1 MPFRNSTLPGCCFD
15 SFSLCL
21 PFQEHHLQRAI
32 SAQQA
37 FGRAVDH
44 VIPTP
49 EVFLI
54 PDNEYDEL
62 YPANCKSPRNYIHIQ
77 LQSFEQDYPEYDMDS
92 EDEEWLNKEKQKL
105 NIDETQ
111 FEQMIECLE
120 KSAGIKV
127 SNLNEAKSLLK
138 GDESVVISVYDYWL
152 NKKLRLGKSLLPTIK
167 TEKRDGSS
175 GNNPYI
181 AFRRRIEKMQT
192 RKNRKN
198 DETSYEKMLKLKRDF
213 TAVRY
218 VRHE

>member
-1 MPFRNSTLPGCCFD
+1 MHLAMIANLLFHIFK
-15 SFSLCL
+15 
-21 PFQEHHLQRAI
+21 EHHLQRAI

-49 EVFLI
+49 EVFTVI
-54 PDNEYDEL
+54 DKEYDQL
-62 YPANCKSPRNYIHIQ
+62 YPANFKVPRTYIHLQ
-77 LQSFEQDYPEYDMDS
+77 LQSFEHDYPEYNMDS
-92 EDEEWLNKEKQKL
+92 EDEEWLGQMKPLL
-105 NIDETQ
+105 NIGETR

-120 KSAGIKV
+120 KSSGIQKV
-127 SNLNEAKSLLK
+127 IELSEAKSILK
-138 GDESVVISVYDYWL
+138 EEEGVVISVYDYWL
-152 NKKLRLGKSLLPTIK
+152 NKKLNVGKSLLPTIK

-181 AFRRRIEKMQT
+181 AFRRRTEKMQT

-213 TAVRY
+213 SAVRY
-218 VRHE
+218 DQNS